1 MQKLALQHAWQAK
14 QRDPQRTVLADATSS
29 EGWIAAPV
37 PGTIY
42 EALLAA
48 NHIPDPFDGLNEFD
62 VQWVAEVDWLYRCD
76 FELSA
81 EQASQSAA
89 LHFAGL
95 DTIATVWLN
104 GQELFSSD
112 NMFVP
117 QRAVVSNQLQAGNNQ
132 LLIEFRSA
140 LKHGHALQAAM
151 GQRGVW
157 NGDPSRVY
165 LRKAQYHYGW
175 DWGPALLTAGPW
187 MPVTLELGVTRL
199 SDLAC
204 PITVADDCATA
215 DFVVTATVAD
225 AAVDTAVL
233 IQLWNPAGE
242 LIAEKHQLVDTG
254 RVEHTISIDQPSLW
268 WPHGYGAQARY
279 RLMVSIFAGQ
289 THLDQRELQLGV
301 RRVRL
306 VQEPLHDEAGETFLF
321 EINNVPMFCGGANWI
336 PADLLTNRVRNETYR
351 HLLQAAVDSHMIMI
365 RIWGGGIYEVDHFY
379 DLCDEL
385 GLLVWQDFMF
395 ACGMYPAHPEF
406 LASVEAEAI
415 AQVQRLRHHPSI
427 VLWCGNNEDYQIAQ
441 TFNAYDHS
449 FQGDF
454 TQTSFPAR
462 EIYERLLPK
471 VCAQYDPTTLYW
483 PGSPYGGAD
492 VYDKT
497 RGDRHTW
504 DVWHSAMAPYQD
516 YPKYEGRFVSEFGME
531 SSAALQTLLSVLP
544 ADQRYPQS
552 RVVEHHNKSEGGARH
567 LAVYLNDT
575 LRFENTLES
584 YVYATQFMQAEALAA
599 AYRGWR
605 RRWAG
610 PGRYAVAG
618 ALVWQLNDCW
628 PVISWA
634 IIDSALRNK
643 PAIYSIGRELAPI
656 SAGLQRSKANI
667 EAWVVNGTLK
677 LSKASISITGY
688 DLQGRLLFEQNYT
701 HELAANQANPI
712 TSFELADPDQAVIG
726 MQVLVDGAVVARA
739 SSWPEPFKYLPAYNP
754 QINVTRLADDW
765 LEISSQR
772 PAKGVWLQ
780 SGDAVHWSDNL
791 LDLLPNQPQRIQARG
806 LGQQPIA
813 LKWLHWDQS
822 ESIEHN

>member
-1 MQKLALQHAWQAK
+1 MQKLALQQAWQAK
-14 QRDPQRTVLADATSS
+14 QRDPQRTVLADSTSS
-29 EGWIAAPV
+29 DGWMAAPV

-42 EALLAA
+42 EALIAA
-48 NHIPDPFDGLNEFD
+48 ERIPDPFDGLNELA
-62 VQWVAEVDWLYRCD
+62 VQWVAEVDWLYRYD
-76 FELSA
+76 FELTA
-81 EQASQSAA
+81 EQANQPVA

-104 GQELFSSD
+104 GQEILNSD

-117 QRAVVSNQLQAGNNQ
+117 QRVVVSNQIHVGANQ

-140 LKHGHALQAAM
+140 LKHGHALQAEM
-151 GQRGVW
+151 GQLGVW
-157 NGDPSRVY
+157 NGDPSRLY

-187 MPVTLELGVTRL
+187 LPVTLELGATRL

-204 PITVADDCATA
+204 PITVADDCSTA
-215 DFVVTATVAD
+215 AFAVTATVAD
-225 AAVDTAVL
+225 AQADTAVL

-242 LIAEKHQLVDTG
+242 LIAEEQQLVIAG
-254 RVEHTISIDQPSLW
+254 HVQHSIKVDQPSLW
-268 WPHGYGAQARY
+268 WPHGYGQQHRY
-279 RLMVSIFAGQ
+279 RLAVKVFTGQ
-289 THLDQRELQLGV
+289 TVLDQQELQLGV

-306 VQEPLHDEAGETFLF
+306 LQEPLLDEAGETFLF
-321 EINNVPMFCGGANWI
+321 EINNVPMFSGGANWI
-336 PADLLTNRVRNETYR
+336 PADLLTNRVSNEHYR
-351 HLLQAAVDSHMIMI
+351 RLLQAAVDSHMLMI

-379 DLCDEL
+379 DLCDQL

-395 ACGMYPAHPEF
+395 ACGMYPAHPAF

-441 TFNAYDHS
+441 TFKAYDHS

-454 TQTSFPAR
+454 TKTSFPAR

-471 VCAQYDPTTLYW
+471 VCANYDPTTIYW

-531 SSAALQTLLSVLP
+531 SCAALPTLLSVIP
-544 ADQRYPQS
+544 EGERYPQS
-552 RVVEHHNKSEGGARH
+552 RTVEHHNKSEGGARR

-584 YVYATQFMQAEALAA
+584 YVYATQLMQAEALAA

-605 RRWAG
+605 RRWGGA
-610 PGRYAVAG
+610 GRYAVAG

-634 IIDSALRNK
+634 IIDSALRKK

-656 SAGLQRSKANI
+656 SAGLQRNGATI
-667 EAWVVNGTLK
+667 EAWVVNGTIESK
-677 LSKASISITGY
+677 LATIQLTSY
-688 DLQGRLLFEQNYT
+688 DLHGRLLFDQNVEY
-701 HELAANQANPI
+701 ELAANQANPI
-712 TSFELADPDQAVIG
+712 PSLNLDLTEQSVVG
-726 MQVLVDGAVVARA
+726 MQVLIDGVVVARA
-739 SSWPEPFKYLPAYNP
+739 SAWPEPFKYLPAYDP
-754 QINVTRLADDW
+754 QISVTHLADDW

-780 SGDAVHWSDNL
+780 TAAEINWSDNL
-791 LDLLPNQPQRIQARG
+791 LDLLPNQPQRIQACG
-806 LGQQPIA
+806 LGQQSIDI
-813 LKWLHWDQS
+813 KWLHWDQ
-822 ESIEHN
+822 ERT

>member
-1 MQKLALQHAWQAK
+1 MQKLALQQAWQAK
-14 QRDPQRTVLADATSS
+14 QRDPQRTVLADSTSS
-29 EGWIAAPV
+29 EGWMAAPV

-42 EALLAA
+42 EALIAA
-48 NHIPDPFDGLNEFD
+48 ERIPDPFDGLNELA

-76 FELSA
+76 FELTA
-81 EQASQSAA
+81 EQANQPAA
-89 LHFAGL
+89 LHVAGL

-104 GQELFSSD
+104 DQEILNSD

-117 QRAVVSNQLQAGNNQ
+117 QRVVVSNQIQVGTNM

-140 LKHGHALQAAM
+140 LKHGHALQAEM
-151 GQRGVW
+151 GQLGVW
-157 NGDPSRVY
+157 NGDPSRLY

-187 MPVTLELGVTRL
+187 MPITLELGATRL

-204 PITVADDCATA
+204 PINVADDCNTA
-215 DFVVTATVAD
+215 VFAVTATVAD
-225 AAVDTAVL
+225 ALADTAVL
-233 IQLWNPAGE
+233 IQLRNPAGE
-242 LIAEKHQLVDTG
+242 LIAEQQQLVVDTTVQHSIT
-254 RVEHTISIDQPSLW
+254 VEQPSLW
-268 WPHGYGAQARY
+268 WPHGYGQQDRY
-279 RLMVSIFAGQ
+279 RLVVSIFAGQ
-289 THLDQRELQLGV
+289 TVLDQQELQLGV

-306 VQEPLHDEAGETFLF
+306 VQEPLLDEAGETFLF
-321 EINNVPMFCGGANWI
+321 EINNVPMFSGGANWI
-336 PADLLTNRVRNETYR
+336 PADLLTNRVSNEHYR
-351 HLLQAAVDSHMIMI
+351 RLLQAAVDSHMLMI
-365 RIWGGGIYEVDHFY
+365 RIWGGGIYEVDYFY

-395 ACGMYPAHPEF
+395 ACGMYPAHPAF

-454 TQTSFPAR
+454 TKTSFPAR

-471 VCAQYDPTTLYW
+471 VCANYDPTTIYW

-531 SSAALQTLLSVLP
+531 SCAALSTLLSVIP
-544 ADQRYPQS
+544 EHERYPQS
-552 RVVEHHNKSEGGARH
+552 RTVEHHNKSEGGARR

-605 RRWAG
+605 RRWG
-610 PGRYAVAG
+610 GTGRYAVAG

-634 IIDSALRNK
+634 IIDSALRKK

-656 SAGLQRSKANI
+656 SAGLQRNGARI
-667 EAWVVNGTLK
+667 EAWVVNGTVVAKVAIVQL
-677 LSKASISITGY
+677 IGY
-688 DLQGRLLFEQNYT
+688 DLYGKLLFEQNIEC
-701 HELAANQANPI
+701 ELAANQANPI
-712 TSFELADPDQAVIG
+712 PNLNLELSEQTVVG
-726 MQVLVDGAVVARA
+726 MQVLVDGMVVARA
-739 SSWPEPFKYLPAYNP
+739 STWPEPFKYLPAYDP
-754 QINVTRLADDW
+754 QISVTRLADDW

-780 SGDAVHWSDNL
+780 TEAEIDWSDNL
-791 LDLLPNQPQRIQARG
+791 LDLLPNQPQRIHACG
-806 LGQQPIA
+806 LGQQPIDI
-813 LKWLHWDQS
+813 KWLHWDQQRA
-822 ESIEHN
+822 